1 MKEKIRICSELG
13 KMIKEDKNLSEL
25 ERIELI
31 VLKGKIECDIG
42 IHNI

>member
-1 MKEKIRICSELG
+1 MKEKVRICSELG
-13 KMIKEDKNLSEL
+13 KMIENKDLPEL